1 MSEAVP
7 IHPVPIHSVKAGAE
21 DSALGLVIRLGGRK
35 SRLGLAFAP
44 REHAASPPAEPAP
57 EPSRRPDR

>member
-21 DSALGLVIRLGGRK
+21 DSALANIDPAMEER
-35 SRLGLAFAP
+35 AFGEFSGIGKP
-44 REHAASPPAEPAP
+44 RAMTQHQ
-57 EPSRRPDR
+57 R